1 MIRTANA
8 PSSDASRPP
17 AYPVVDTDVHEYF
30 KGFQALV
37 PYLSKGWHS
46 KITEWGFKGVETGFP
61 YTSGMV
67 HRTHE
72 SRHDWRPAEGGEL
85 GSDLEV
91 MRRNLFDERGLSLV
105 VLSNLQTLVS
115 TMRGEHEFGT
125 ALASAY
131 NDQLIEHWL
140 EKEPRLGGGMCIN
153 IHDPEHAV
161 REIDRVGGHPQIVQ
175 VVLPTVVDQ
184 QLGDPRYRP
193 IWEAIVRNRLVLG
206 MHHGYGTRTVFNY
219 PRQHLEWKSLA
230 PSHGMMAQLAS
241 FIFNGVFDAYPDF
254 RVIAIE
260 AGFTW
265 LPYFMSRLDHQYIS
279 LRDQVP
285 WVKQTPSDHLRR
297 AVRFTTQP
305 IEKLTQRRFMSWI
318 EDTAGDSM
326 LMFSSDYPHYDSDEQ
341 DEALPAGIPDEL
353 LAKIMGGNALATYP
367 KLKPMLAKSTP

>member
-1 MIRTANA
+1 MTTTASLTKRSA
-8 PSSDASRPP
+8 ADRASFPI
-17 AYPVVDTDVHEYF
+17 VDTDVHEYF
-30 KGFQALV
+30 KSFRALL
-37 PYLSKGWHS
+37 PYLAPGWHS
-46 KITEWGFKGVETGFP
+46 KITEWGFKGVDVGFP

-67 HRTHE
+67 KRTHD
-72 SRHDWRPAEGGEL
+72 SRHDWLPADGGEL
-85 GSDLEV
+85 GSDLDV
-91 MRRNLFDERGLSLV
+91 MRRNLFDERRVSLV

-115 TMRGEHEFGT
+115 TMRGEHEFAT
-125 ALASAY
+125 ALACAY

-140 EKEPRLGGGMCIN
+140 DREPRLAGGMCIN
-153 IHDPEHAV
+153 IDDPDHAV
-161 REIDRVGGHPQIVQ
+161 REIDRVGGHPQIAQ
-175 VVLPTVVDQ
+175 VVLPTLADQ

-193 IWEAIVRNRLVLG
+193 IWEAIIRNRLVLG

-230 PSHGMMAQLAS
+230 PSHGMMSQLAS
-241 FIFNGVFDAYPDF
+241 LIFNGIFDSYPEL

-265 LPYFMSRLDHQYIS
+265 LPYFMTRLDHQYVS

-285 WVKQTPSDHLRR
+285 WVKQLPSDHLRR

-305 IEKLTQRRFMSWI
+305 VEKLARRRFMSLI
-318 EDTAGDSM
+318 EDTGGEGM

-341 DEALPAGIPDEL
+341 DEALPTGLPDDL

-367 KLKPMLAKSTP
+367 KLPPMLAKVTA

>member
-1 MIRTANA
+1 MTTTA
-8 PSSDASRPP
+8 SSAGNI
-17 AYPVVDTDVHEYF
+17 AAQKTTFLVIDTDVHEYF
-30 KGFQALV
+30 KGFQALL
-37 PYLSKGWHS
+37 PYLPKGWHER
-46 KITEWGFKGVETGFP
+46 ITDWGYKGVEVGFP

-67 HRTHE
+67 HRTWE
-72 SRHDWRPAEGGEL
+72 SRKDWRPADDGEL
-85 GSDLEV
+85 GTDLDV
-91 MRRNLFDERGLSLV
+91 MRRNLFTERGVSLV

-115 TMRGEHEFGT
+115 TMRGEHEFAT
-125 ALASAY
+125 AIACAY

-140 EKEPRLGGGMCIN
+140 TPEPRLAGGMCIN
-153 IHDPEHAV
+153 IDDPEHAV
-161 REIDRVGGHPQIVQ
+161 REIDRVGGHPQIAQ
-175 VVLPTVVDQ
+175 VVLPTLSDQ

-193 IWEAIVRNRLVLG
+193 IWEAIIRNRLVLG

-241 FIFNGVFDAYPDF
+241 LIFNGIFDSYPDF

-265 LPYFMSRLDHQYIS
+265 LPYFMSRLDHQYVS

-285 WVKQTPSDHLRR
+285 WVKQIPSDHLRR

-305 IEKLTQRRFMSWI
+305 VEKMTQRQFTSWI
-318 EDTAGDSM
+318 EDTRGESM

-341 DEALPAGIPDEL
+341 DEALPPGIPAEL
-353 LAKIMGGNALATYP
+353 EAKIMGGNALATYP
-367 KLKPMLAKSTP
+367 KLPAMLARVQ